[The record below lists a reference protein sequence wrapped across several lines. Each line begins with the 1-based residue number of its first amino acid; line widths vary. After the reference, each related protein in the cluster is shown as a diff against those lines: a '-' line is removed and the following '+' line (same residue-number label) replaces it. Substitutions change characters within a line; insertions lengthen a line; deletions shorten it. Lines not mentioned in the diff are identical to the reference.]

1 MKTINLKTI
10 LASRANIMFY
20 AVAVLFLFTI
30 IWALVAELDQVVRA
44 EALVEPSGKVQKV
57 QARYQ
62 GKVTEISAL
71 VGQRVD
77 EGDLLFKLDDSD
89 LDAKINQNQSIIESA
104 EAELARLVLES
115 QGLET
120 WSIAS
125 ELGSAV
131 TRREQ
136 EALFLARDREQ
147 KSQDSLIRQQILR
160 LNAAIEESR
169 ARIEGANRRL
179 VLLTEEKAIYEPLVL
194 EGIEPRV
201 RLLDIQNRL
210 EEAENTVTIEDLSVK
225 AKKIEKQE
233 LEQRRIQ
240 AQLNFQSEARQKA
253 SEVRQRLE
261 QAVAERAGLVD
272 RLAATRLSSPI
283 NGTVTAVYPSG
294 VGSVVA
300 AGEALAEIIPDS
312 DSFLIK
318 AKILPKDIS
327 NVTEGQ
333 GARVSFVAY
342 DFSKYGVLEAEVV
355 EIAQNTT
362 ETERGEIYYDTW
374 VRTRENTFAKSGIQP
389 KIIPGMIAQVDIL
402 GEKRSVMEYILSP
415 ILQTTSRALTE
426 Q

>member
-1 MKTINLKTI
+1 
-10 LASRANIMFY
+10 
-20 AVAVLFLFTI
+20 
-30 IWALVAELDQVVRA
+30 
-44 EALVEPSGKVQKV
+44 
-57 QARYQ
+57 
-62 GKVTEISAL
+62 
-71 VGQRVD
+71 
-77 EGDLLFKLDDSD
+77 
-89 LDAKINQNQSIIESA
+89 
-104 EAELARLVLES
+104 
-115 QGLET
+115 
-120 WSIAS
+120 
-125 ELGSAV
+125 
-131 TRREQ
+131 
-136 EALFLARDREQ
+136 
-147 KSQDSLIRQQILR
+147 

-225 AKKIEKQE
+225 AKDIEKQE
-233 LEQRRIQ
+233 LEQRRLQ

-362 ETERGEIYYDTW
+362 ENERGEIYYDTW